1 MRSPFFSGVV
11 YLVLGCIF
19 TFFAI
24 QQVTMNDWNFF
35 VYLLLILA
43 TFDFGAG
50 FRLIGLH
57 FRIKKQKNKK

>member
-1 MRSPFFSGVV
+1 MRSPFFSGVI

-35 VYLLLILA
+35 VYVLLILA

-57 FRIKKQKNKK
+57 FRIKSQKRK

>member
-57 FRIKKQKNKK
+57 FRIKKQKNRK

>member
-1 MRSPFFSGVV
+1 MRSPFFSGIV

-24 QQVTMNDWNFF
+24 QQVTMSDWNFF

-50 FRLIGLH
+50 FRLIALH
-57 FRIKKQKNKK
+57 FRIKKQRNKK

>member
-1 MRSPFFSGVV
+1 MRSPFFSGVI
-11 YLVLGCIF
+11 YLFLGCIF

-35 VYLLLILA
+35 VYVLLILA

-57 FRIKKQKNKK
+57 FRIKSQKRK